1 MGKKGWTV
9 GSNNICF
16 DCKKACGQCSWSAAD
31 PLTGELLFEP
41 VPGWTAEKI
50 EQNSNYRYKYP
61 NTTYHI
67 TACPLFEQDDK
78 RKLNPAE
85 LTAQEEK
92 AWLEGMR
99 RVYGVWADG

>member
-41 VPGWTAEKI
+41 VPGWTAEEV
-50 EQNSNYRYKYP
+50 EQNRKYRNKYP
-61 NTTYHI
+61 STTYHI
-67 TACPLFEQDDK
+67 TACPLFEPDEK
-78 RKLNPAE
+78 RKG
-85 LTAQEEK
+85 LTKGEK
-92 AWLEGMR
+92 QAWLAGLR
-99 RVYGVWADG
+99 RAYGVLADG

>member
-31 PLTGELLFEP
+31 PLTGELLFKP
-41 VPGWTAEKI
+41 VPGWTAEEV
-50 EQNSNYRYKYP
+50 EQNRKYRNKYP
-61 NTTYHI
+61 STTYHI
-67 TACPLFEQDDK
+67 TACPLFEPDEK
-78 RKLNPAE
+78 RKG
-85 LTAQEEK
+85 LTKGEK
-92 AWLEGMR
+92 TAWLEGMR